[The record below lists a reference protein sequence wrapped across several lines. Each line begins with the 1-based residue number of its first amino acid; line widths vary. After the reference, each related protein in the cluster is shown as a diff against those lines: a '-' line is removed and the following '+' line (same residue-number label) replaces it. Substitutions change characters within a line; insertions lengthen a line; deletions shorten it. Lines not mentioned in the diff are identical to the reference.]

1 MVLIVKIIDK
11 KRSLKE
17 YDLEINYKQNKNTK
31 KPMMRIFCFLF
42 VILISLTISSELTF
56 AQTENDPEVMFNLAK
71 EHFVNGEYK
80 EAIVIYDNILEIA
93 PDNISTLKMKGI
105 AQGNLDEH
113 YSSLKQFF
121 KVLQHKPNDI
131 ISLTGMGVG
140 FGNLGEYQE
149 SITYFEKASIEKP
162 NSIVIN
168 NYKDFINSVISKYPY
183 TPTEKPE
190 KTKSVQT
197 TSIPDWVRSIAK
209 WWSEGNIEDSEF
221 NSALIY
227 LIENKIIQIPPV
239 DTLNLSNEQI
249 PDWVKNNAGWWADKQ
264 IDDSAFVSGIQHLIE
279 NGLIII
285 TIENEPQK
293 SQEELDHEFYLFEK
307 YLRDVSNN
315 ISKEKRYIEYPN
327 PSQDVIKKFLRDYDQ
342 WNFEEE
348 VKKAS
353 AKFPDPTY
361 EINDGVYTINYK
373 VFINDQPTGLPLN
386 HVSTLE
392 NSFSFWEKQEL
403 NTDNQSA
410 KIKFTITNL
419 KHEANVW
426 VTWVVRDIGNGV
438 LGHAHIGKG
447 VVEVTLG
454 DYNCDGSFQLYDVNS
469 VETIMTHELGH
480 SIGLKHVT
488 EKSNIMYPSLTPS
501 YAYCLLS

>member
-1 MVLIVKIIDK
+1 
-11 KRSLKE
+11 
-17 YDLEINYKQNKNTK
+17 LEINYKQNKNTK
-31 KPMMRIFCFLF
+31 KSMMRIFCILF
-42 VILISLTISSELTF
+42 VILTSLTITSESVF
-56 AQTENDPEVMFNLAK
+56 AQTAKDPEIMFNLAK
-71 EHFVNGEYK
+71 EYFVNGEYK
-80 EAIVIYDNILEIA
+80 QAITVYDEILEIA
-93 PDNISTLKMKGI
+93 PNNISTLKMKGI
-105 AQGNLDEH
+105 AQSNLDEH
-113 YSSLKQFF
+113 PSSLKQFF

-149 SITYFEKASIEKP
+149 SIAYFEKASIEKP
-162 NSIVIN
+162 DSIVIN

-190 KTKSVQT
+190 QTKSVQT
-197 TSIPDWVRSIAK
+197 ISIPEWVRPIAK

-221 NSALIY
+221 NSALAY

-239 DTLNLSNEQI
+239 DTLSQSNEKI
-249 PDWVKNNAGWWADKQ
+249 PEWVKTNAGWWADKQ
-264 IDDSAFVSGIQHLIE
+264 LEDKEFVSGIQYLIKEGIIQIKIE
-279 NGLIII
+279 NQV
-285 TIENEPQK
+285 EQ

-307 YLRDVSNN
+307 YLRDISSN

-327 PSQDVIKKFLRDYDQ
+327 PSQDVIKKFLRDYIK

-353 AKFPDPTY
+353 SKFPDPTY

-392 NSFSFWEKQEL
+392 DSFSFWEKQEL
-403 NTDNQSA
+403 TTNDQSA

-426 VTWVVRDIGNGV
+426 VTWVVRDIGDGV

-480 SIGLKHVT
+480 SIGLKHVS